1 MADIRVR
8 DVMTHLVVMLYP
20 TDSVHQAAQRLARN
34 HISGAPVVED
44 GKVIGFV
51 SESDLIHAVMPPLP
65 IDRGGSVLD
74 FLSLVGRARPSTHQ
88 HGKTVAE
95 VMSSMVIQISPEASI
110 WKAASVMERRGVK
123 RLPVV
128 DEEQYLLGI
137 VSRADLV
144 RAMAKDDA
152 EIAADVI
159 EAIRVLGQEMVD
171 GLEVEVDE
179 GVATITGTADRKS
192 TRELAAKLAART
204 PGVVEVLDRMSFE
217 TDDTKVKIG
226 THNRDPRGDWRPRA
240 DVNEGIR

>member
-1 MADIRVR
+1 MSDVRVR

-20 TDSVHQAAQRLARN
+20 TDSVHEAAQRLARN
-34 HISGAPVVED
+34 HISGAPVVEE
-44 GKVIGFV
+44 GKVVGIV
-51 SESDLIHAVMPPLP
+51 SESDLIHAVMPPVP
-65 IDRGGSVLD
+65 IDRGASVLD
-74 FLSLVGRARPSTHQ
+74 FLSVIGRARPSARE

-95 VMSSMVIQISPEASI
+95 VMSSIVIQISPEASI

-159 EAIRVLGQEMVD
+159 EAIRVLGEETID
-171 GLEVEVDE
+171 GLQAEVTE
-179 GVATITGTADRKS
+179 GVATITGAADRKS
-192 TRELAAKLAART
+192 TRDLAVKLATRT

-217 TDDTKVKIG
+217 RDDTKVKFDS
-226 THNRDPRGDWRPRA
+226 HDRDPRRDWRPSA
-240 DVNEGIR
+240 AVNESVR